1 MEPIK
6 INANDGK
13 CPICGKDVYISKDD
27 YGCIDSN
34 CALGVG
40 NKEYTKNIFDGLLN
54 KYYLQT
60 GIPSKYL

>member
-34 CALGVG
+34 WHLVSAI
-40 NKEYTKNIFDGLLN
+40 KNILKIFDGLLN

-60 GIPSKYL
+60 GIPVKYL